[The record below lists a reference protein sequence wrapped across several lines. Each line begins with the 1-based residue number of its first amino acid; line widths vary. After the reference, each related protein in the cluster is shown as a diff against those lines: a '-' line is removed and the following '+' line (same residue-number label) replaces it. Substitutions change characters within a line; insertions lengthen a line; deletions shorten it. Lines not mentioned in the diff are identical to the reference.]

1 MTLLSN
7 RSPKALS
14 LAEQIAEHV
23 GNQIFRGEYQPG
35 DAIPEQ
41 RISDMFRVSRGPVRE
56 ALRILE
62 KEGAVTIVP
71 RRGAQVTKLSKRE
84 VVELYQIRAAL
95 FALATRLFVPHAQPD
110 AVERL
115 HCMLDHLDEVARTA
129 EDAEEH
135 SRISADMAQII
146 VQNCGNARLEE
157 MINQLAHQ
165 IGRYTRLGLST
176 GQRRHQSVA
185 SWRNLI
191 EAIRTGKAERASA
204 VAQEMITNTQRHAE
218 TLLTDG

>member
-1 MTLLSN
+1 MTSLSSH
-7 RSPKALS
+7 RPRALS

-35 DAIPEQ
+35 EAVPEQ
-41 RISDMFRVSRGPVRE
+41 RIADMFQVSRGPVRE

-71 RRGAQVTKLSKRE
+71 RHGAQVTKLSKRE

-95 FALATRLFVPHAQPD
+95 FALACRLFSSRVD
-110 AVERL
+110 AGTMDLLDAMLARL
-115 HCMLDHLDEVARTA
+115 EEVARTA
-129 EDAEEH
+129 GDAEEH
-135 SRISADMAQII
+135 SRLSAEMAQVI
-146 VQNCGNARLEE
+146 VRACGNERLEG

-176 GQRRHQSVA
+176 EQRRRQSVA
-185 SWRNLI
+185 SWRALI
-191 EAIRTGKAERASA
+191 EAVRAGKAERAST

-218 TLLTDG
+218 TLLTED